1 MHDWQFEEFIILKF
15 GIIKR
20 HFTPLSCVSERGGAS
35 DSKKVYFLKKKLKQ
49 TVSVKIMGSYRKLE
63 LEKCLVFVDVVSV
76 CIYVRISLNH
86 RMTETGSCS
95 HVPNVVLFKSLI
107 LGLPQL
113 WES

>member
-1 MHDWQFEEFIILKF
+1 MHDWQLEEFIILKF

-35 DSKKVYFLKKKLKQ
+35 DSKKVYFLKKLKQ

>member
-1 MHDWQFEEFIILKF
+1 MVCSEQLIRAKTVV
-15 GIIKR
+15 IKR
-20 HFTPLSCVSERGGAS
+20 HFTPLSCVLERGGAS
-35 DSKKVYFLKKKLKQ
+35 DSKKVYFLKKLKQ